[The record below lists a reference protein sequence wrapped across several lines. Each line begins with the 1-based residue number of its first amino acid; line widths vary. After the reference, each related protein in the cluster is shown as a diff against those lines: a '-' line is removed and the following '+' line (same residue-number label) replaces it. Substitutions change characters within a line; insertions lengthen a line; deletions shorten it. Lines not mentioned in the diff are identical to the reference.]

1 MSTGAGGPQDLD
13 LSGLRR
19 RLADSTGRTYWKS
32 LEELARAPQFLEYLH
47 REFPEQASSFDDPEG
62 RRDFMKMMGASLALA
77 GLTGCTRQPEEK
89 IVPYVKPPE
98 EVVPGRPLFFATAVT
113 DGGYAKGVLVESHM
127 GRPTKVEGNPD
138 HPASLGAT
146 DVFGQASVLDL
157 YDPDR
162 SQTLTYLG
170 EIRPWGSFL
179 AGVKAALDAQRAGRG
194 AGLRILTE
202 TVTSPTL
209 GAQIQ
214 ELLAAYPGARWHQY
228 DPIGADSVR
237 AATAQS
243 VGTASAV
250 LYDLAKA
257 DVIVCLDADFVGTG
271 PANLSMIRAFTA
283 RRKLGGEQSAA
294 GMNRLY
300 VAESSPSLTG
310 ALADHRLPLRASEI
324 EGVARAVAAGV
335 GAPAEGAAPAAA
347 SPHAAWVAGLV
358 KDLQARAGRSVVM
371 AGPWQPPAVH
381 VLAHAINQKLGN
393 VGQTVSYAPSV
404 EARPIDQTASLRD
417 LAVAMEAGQVQ
428 ALVILGGNPV
438 YDAPVD
444 LDFARRMDKVP
455 LRIHLGLYDDE
466 TAERCH
472 WHVPAAHALEAWS
485 DARAF
490 DGTTTIVQPLIAPLY
505 AGCKSV
511 HEVLAAFTAKPERS
525 GYDIVRDYWKAHG
538 VIGADE
544 KAWQRAL
551 HDGVLIAP
559 MTPAPTSG
567 GSTTAAPA
575 MAPAAPPPPPPAQGL
590 EIVFRP
596 DASVRDGRFANN
608 GWLQE
613 LPRPLSKLTWDN
625 AALMSPATAKSLD
638 VSIEQTSLGS
648 YTDVVELRYRGRTV
662 KAPAWIVPGHPD
674 GTVTVHL
681 GYGRTRAGRIGNG
694 VGFNAYALR
703 TSDAPWF
710 GGGLEVKKTRERYLL
725 ACTQDHWSMEGRN
738 PVRAGTLEEYEK
750 EPGYAKEMFEEPA
763 RNLSLYPDYKYNGHA
778 WGMSIDLNSCV
789 GCNACTIACQAENN
803 IPVVGKDQ
811 VGRGREMHWIRVD
824 RYYSGPPDNPETH
837 HQPVPC
843 MQCENAPCEVVCPVA
858 ATSHSDEG
866 LNDMVYNRCV
876 GTRYCSNNC
885 PYKVR
890 RFNFF
895 LYSDFDT
902 PSLKLQKNPD
912 VTVRSRGVMEKCTYC
927 VQRINRT
934 RIDARNE
941 GRPIKDGEIKTACQ
955 AACPGEAIVF
965 GDINDPASR
974 VAKLKAEPRNYGLL
988 AELNTRPRTTY
999 LAHVKNPNPAMPGDA
1014 GPETKGD

>member
-1 MSTGAGGPQDLD
+1 MTRAPGDAPDLD

-32 LEELARAPQFLEYLH
+32 LEELARAPQFLEFLH
-47 REFPEQASSFDDPEG
+47 REFPEQASTFDDPDG
-62 RRDFMKMMGASLALA
+62 RRGFLKTMGASLALA

-98 EVVPGRPLFFATAVT
+98 DIVPGRPLFFATAVT

-146 DVFGQASVLDL
+146 DVFGQASVLGL

-162 SQTLTYLG
+162 SQTLTHLG
-170 EIRPWGSFL
+170 DIRPWGSFL
-179 AGVKAALDAQRAGRG
+179 AAVKAALDTQRATQG

-209 GAQIQ
+209 AAQIQ
-214 ELLAAYPGARWHQY
+214 EVLAGFPAARWHQY
-228 DPIGADSVR
+228 EPAGPDSVR
-237 AATAQS
+237 VATAQAL
-243 VGTASAV
+243 GAASEV
-250 LYDLAKA
+250 VYDLTKA
-257 DVIVCLDADFVGTG
+257 DAILCLDADFVGYG
-271 PANLSMIRAFTA
+271 PANLPMIRAFTA
-283 RRKLGGEQSAA
+283 RRRLGGEQSSA

-324 EGVARAVAAGV
+324 EALAGAVAAAV
-335 GAPAEGAAPAAA
+335 GAPAGAAAA
-347 SPHAAWVAGLV
+347 SAGSVPAAWIAAVA
-358 KDLQARAGRSVVM
+358 KDLQAHAGRSVVM
-371 AGPWQPPAVH
+371 AGPWQPPSVH
-381 VLAHAINQKLGN
+381 ALAHAVNQKLGN

-404 EARPIDQTASLRD
+404 EARPIDQMASLRE
-417 LAVAMEAGQVQ
+417 LAAAMDAGQVQ
-428 ALVILGGNPV
+428 TLLVLGGNPV
-438 YDAPVD
+438 YDAPAD
-444 LDFARRMDKVP
+444 LEFARRMDKVP
-455 LRIHLGLYDDE
+455 LRIHVGLYDDE

-472 WHVPAAHALEAWS
+472 WHVPAAHPFEAWS

-490 DGTTTIVQPLIAPLY
+490 DGTVTIVQPLIAPLY

-511 HEVLAAFTAKPERS
+511 HEVLAAFTSKPERS
-525 GYDIVRDYWKAHG
+525 GYDIVRDYWKAQG
-538 VIGADE
+538 VVGADE

-551 HDGVLIAP
+551 HDGVL
-559 MTPAPTSG
+559 T
-567 GSTTAAPA
+567 APA
-575 MAPAAPPPPPPAQGL
+575 VARMAGPATVAPPAAPPPPPAGQGY

-596 DASVRDGRFANN
+596 DASVWDGRFANN

-625 AALMSPATAKSLD
+625 AALLSPRTAQSLGI
-638 VSIEQTSLGS
+638 SIESTSLGS
-648 YTDVVELRYRGRTV
+648 YTDVVELTYRGRKA

-681 GYGRTRAGRIGNG
+681 GYGRTRAGRVGTG

-710 GGGLEVKKTRERYLL
+710 GGGLEVKKTGERYLL

-750 EPGYAKEMFEEPA
+750 KPDYAKEMAEAPP
-763 RNLSLYPDYKYNGHA
+763 RSLTLYPDFKYTGHA
-778 WGMSIDLNSCV
+778 WGMAIDLNSCV

-803 IPVVGKDQ
+803 IPVVGKEQ
-811 VGRGREMHWIRVD
+811 VGRGRELHWIRVD
-824 RYYSGPPDNPETH
+824 RYYSGGVENPETH

-858 ATSHSDEG
+858 ATTHSDEG

-895 LYSDFDT
+895 LYSDYDT
-902 PSLKLQKNPD
+902 PSLKLQRNPD
-912 VTVRSRGVMEKCTYC
+912 VSVRSRGVMEKCTYC
-927 VQRINRT
+927 VQRINRA

-965 GDINDPASR
+965 GDINDPQSR
-974 VAKLKAEPRNYGLL
+974 VSKLKAEPRNYGLL

-999 LAHVKNPNPAMPGDA
+999 LSHVKNPNPEMGD
-1014 GPETKGD
+1014 

>member
-1 MSTGAGGPQDLD
+1 MSTAPGAPDPDLD

-19 RLADSTGRTYWKS
+19 RLGDSTGRTYWKS
-32 LEELARAPQFLEYLH
+32 LEELARAPQFLEFLH
-47 REFPEQASSFDDPEG
+47 REFPEQASTFDDPEG
-62 RRDFMKMMGASLALA
+62 RRGFLRMMGASLALA

-98 EVVPGRPLFFATAVT
+98 DLVPGRPLFFATAVT
-113 DGGYAKGVLVESHM
+113 DGGYAKGVIVESHM

-162 SQTLTYLG
+162 SQTLTHLG

-179 AGVKAALDAQRAGRG
+179 AAVKAALEAQRATQGG
-194 AGLRILTE
+194 GLRILTE

-209 GAQIQ
+209 AAQMQ
-214 ELLAAYPGARWHQY
+214 ELLAAFPAARWHQY
-228 DPIGADSVR
+228 DPVGADSVR
-237 AATAQS
+237 GATAAA
-243 VGTASAV
+243 VGAPSEV
-250 LYDLAKA
+250 LYDFEKA
-257 DVIVCLDADFVGTG
+257 DVILCLDADFVGHG
-271 PANLSMIRAFTA
+271 PANLRMIRAFTS
-283 RRKLGGEQSAA
+283 RRRLGREQSSA
-294 GMNRLY
+294 GMSRLY

-310 ALADHRLPLRASEI
+310 ALADHRLPVRASEI
-324 EGVARAVAAGV
+324 EALAGAVAAGV
-335 GAPAEGAAPAAA
+335 GSTGGAAAPPGGALPAGWIAG
-347 SPHAAWVAGLV
+347 VA
-358 KDLQARAGRSVVM
+358 KDLLAHAGRSVVM
-371 AGPWQPPAVH
+371 AGPWQPAAVH
-381 VLAHAINQKLGN
+381 VLAHAMNQKLGN
-393 VGQTVSYAPSV
+393 LGRTVTYAPSV
-404 EARPIDQTASLRD
+404 EARPVDQTASLRD
-417 LAVAMEAGQVQ
+417 LAAAMDAGQVQ
-428 ALVILGGNPV
+428 ALVVLGGNPV
-438 YDAPVD
+438 YEAPAD
-444 LDFARRMDKVP
+444 LEFARRMDKVP
-455 LRIHLGLYDDE
+455 LRIHFGLYDDE

-472 WHVPAAHALEAWS
+472 WHVPAAHPLEAWS

-490 DGTTTIVQPLIAPLY
+490 DGTVTIVQPLIAPLY
-505 AGCKSV
+505 AGCKSA
-511 HEVLAAFTAKPERS
+511 HELLAAFTSRPERS
-525 GYDIVRDYWKAHG
+525 GHDIVREHWRAQG
-538 VIGADE
+538 APGADE

-551 HDGVLIAP
+551 HDGVL
-559 MTPAPTSG
+559 
-567 GSTTAAPA
+567 AAPA
-575 MAPAAPPPPPPAQGL
+575 VAKVAGPGPAASAPPPPLPAAPAAQGL

-613 LPRPLSKLTWDN
+613 LPRPLTKLTWDN
-625 AALMSPATAKSLD
+625 AALMSPRTAESLG
-638 VSIEQTSLGS
+638 VSIESTSVGS
-648 YTDVVELRYRGRTV
+648 YTDVVELRYRGRAV

-681 GYGRTRAGRIGNG
+681 GYGRTRAGRVGTG

-710 GGGLEVKKTRERYLL
+710 GGGLEVGKTGERHLL

-750 EPGYAKEMFEEPA
+750 HPDYAKELFHEPPRA
-763 RNLSLYPDYKYNGHA
+763 LTLYPGFAYKGHA
-778 WGMSIDLNSCV
+778 WGMAIDLNSCV

-803 IPVVGKDQ
+803 IPVVGKEQ

-824 RYYSGPPDNPETH
+824 RYYSGAVENPETH

-858 ATSHSDEG
+858 ATVHSDEG

-895 LYSDFDT
+895 LYSDFET
-902 PSLKLQKNPD
+902 PSLKLQRNPD

-927 VQRINRT
+927 VQRINRA
-934 RIDARNE
+934 RIDARNA
-941 GRPIKDGEIKTACQ
+941 GRPIKEGEIKTACQ
-955 AACPGEAIVF
+955 QACPGEAIVF
-965 GDINDPASR
+965 GDVNDPQSR

-988 AELNTRPRTTY
+988 ADLNTRPRTTY
-999 LAHVKNPNPAMPGDA
+999 LAHVKNPNPEMEG
-1014 GPETKGD
+1014 

>member
-1 MSTGAGGPQDLD
+1 MSD

-32 LEELARAPQFLEYLH
+32 LEELAGTPQVLEFLH
-47 REFPEQASSFDDPEG
+47 REFPEQASTFDDPEG
-62 RRDFMKMMGASLALA
+62 RRGFLKMMGASLALA

-89 IVPYVKPPE
+89 IVPYVTPPE
-98 EVVPGRPLFFATAVT
+98 EVVPGRPLFFATALT

-146 DVFGQASVLDL
+146 DVFGQAAVLDL

-170 EIRPWGSFL
+170 EIQPWGSFL
-179 AGVKAALDAQRAGRG
+179 AAVKVALQGQSAARG
-194 AGLRILTE
+194 AGLRILTD

-209 GAQIQ
+209 IAQIQ
-214 ELLAAYPGARWHQY
+214 ELLAAYPSARWHQY
-228 DPIGADSVR
+228 DPVGSAGATPEVR
-237 AATAQS
+237 
-243 VGTASAV
+243 
-250 LYDLAKA
+250 YDLDKA
-257 DVIVCLDADFVGTG
+257 DVIVCLDADFVGFG
-271 PANLSMIRAFTA
+271 PANLPLIRAFTR
-283 RRKLGGEQSAA
+283 RRKLGHDDGAP

-310 ALADHRLPLRASEI
+310 ALADHRLPMRASEV
-324 EGVARAVAAGV
+324 EGIARALAAGV
-335 GAPAEGAAPAAA
+335 GAEGGTAAA
-347 SPHAAWVAGLV
+347 SSPHGAWVAAV
-358 KDLQARAGRSVVM
+358 AKDLQAHAGRGVVM

-381 VLAHAINQKLGN
+381 ALARAINQRLGN
-393 VGQTVSYAPSV
+393 VGQTATDAPPV
-404 EARPIDQTASLRD
+404 GARPADATTSLVE
-417 LAVAMEAGQVQ
+417 LAAAMEAGQVQ
-428 ALVILGGNPV
+428 VLAILGGNPV
-438 YDAPVD
+438 YDAPAD
-444 LDFARRMDKVP
+444 LAFARKMDKVA
-455 LRIHLGLYDDE
+455 LRVHLGLYDDE

-472 WHVPAAHALEAWS
+472 WHVPAAHPLEAWS

-490 DGTTTIVQPLIAPLY
+490 DGTVTIVQPLIAPLY
-505 AGCKSV
+505 AGCKSA
-511 HEVLAAFTAKPERS
+511 HEVLAAFTVKPERS
-525 GYDIVRDYWKAHG
+525 GYDIVREYWKAQG
-538 VIGADE
+538 VVGADE

-551 HDGVLIAP
+551 HDGVLV
-559 MTPAPTSG
+559 
-567 GSTTAAPA
+567 AA
-575 MAPAAPPPPPPAQGL
+575 APAAPAAAPGGAAAPTSAVPAPPPPAAPAQGL
-590 EIVFRP
+590 ELVFRP

-613 LPRPLSKLTWDN
+613 LPRPLTKLTWDN
-625 AALMSPATAKSLD
+625 AALMSPRTA
-638 VSIEQTSLGS
+638 QSLGIS
-648 YTDVVELRYRGRTV
+648 VASTALGSETDVVELRYRGRTA

-681 GYGRTRAGRIGNG
+681 GYGRTRAGRVGNG

-710 GGGLEVKKTRERYLL
+710 GGGLEVKKTGDRYLL

-738 PVRAGTLEEYEK
+738 PVRAGTLEEYEND
-750 EPGYAKEMFEEPA
+750 PAYARELFEHPSREMT
-763 RNLSLYPDYKYNGHA
+763 LYPNFEYRGHA
-778 WGMSIDLNSCV
+778 WGMAIDLNSCV

-803 IPVVGKDQ
+803 IPVVGKEQ

-824 RYYSGPPDNPETH
+824 RYYSGPVENPETH

-843 MQCENAPCEVVCPVA
+843 MHCENAPCEVVCPVA
-858 ATSHSDEG
+858 ATTHSDEG

-895 LYSDFDT
+895 LYADYET
-902 PSLKLQKNPD
+902 PSLKLQRNPD

-927 VQRINRT
+927 VQRINRA

-941 GRPIKDGEIKTACQ
+941 GRPIRDGEIRTACQ

-965 GDINDPASR
+965 GDVNDPNSLVSR
-974 VAKLKAEPRNYGLL
+974 LKAEPRNYGLL
-988 AELNTRPRTTY
+988 ADLNTRPRTTY
-999 LAHVKNPNPAMPGDA
+999 LSHVKNPNPEMPRG
-1014 GPETKGD
+1014 GHE

>member
-1 MSTGAGGPQDLD
+1 MSGAPGGSGPEIDLT
-13 LSGLRR
+13 GLRR
-19 RLADSTGRTYWKS
+19 RLAESTGRTYWKS
-32 LEELARAPQFLEYLH
+32 LEELARTPQFLEFLH
-47 REFPEQASSFDDPEG
+47 REFPEQASTFDDPEG
-62 RRDFMKMMGASLALA
+62 RRGFLKMMGASLALA
-77 GLTGCTRQPEEK
+77 GLTACTRQPEEK

-98 EVVPGRPLFFATAVT
+98 DVVPGRPLFFATAVT

-146 DVFGQASVLDL
+146 DVFGQASVLGL

-179 AGVKAALDAQRAGRG
+179 AGVKAALDGQRGTQG

-202 TVTSPTL
+202 TITSPTL
-209 GAQIQ
+209 AAQIQ
-214 ELLAAYPGARWHQY
+214 ELLAAFPAARWHQY
-228 DPIGADSVR
+228 DPVGADSVR
-237 AATAQS
+237 AATAQAT
-243 VGTASAV
+243 GAASEV
-250 LYDLAKA
+250 VYDLAKA
-257 DVIVCLDADFVGTG
+257 DVVVCLDADFVGHG
-271 PANLSMIRAFTA
+271 PANLPLIRAFTS
-283 RRKLGGEQSAA
+283 RRRLGVEQSPG

-300 VAESSPSLTG
+300 VIESSPSLTG
-310 ALADHRLPLRASEI
+310 ALADHRLGVRASEV
-324 EGVARAVAAGV
+324 EGLARALASGLGASAG
-335 GAPAEGAAPAAA
+335 GAPAGGPAPAPWMAA
-347 SPHAAWVAGLV
+347 LV
-358 KDLQARAGRSVVM
+358 KDLQAHAGRSVVM
-371 AGPWQPPAVH
+371 AGAWQPAVVH
-381 VLAHAINQKLGN
+381 LIAHGINEKLGN
-393 VGQTVSYAPSV
+393 IGQTVSYAPSV
-404 EARPIDQTASLRD
+404 EASPAAQTTSLRE
-417 LAVAMEAGQVQ
+417 LVAAMDAGQVQ
-428 ALVILGGNPV
+428 TLLILAGNPA
-438 YDAPVD
+438 YDTPAD
-444 LDFARRMDKVP
+444 LEFARRMDKVP
-455 LRIHLGLYDDE
+455 LRIHHGLYDDE

-472 WHVPAAHALEAWS
+472 WHVPATHSLEAWS

-490 DGTTTIVQPLIAPLY
+490 DGTVTLLQPLIAPLY
-505 AGCKSV
+505 AGCKSA
-511 HEVLAAFTAKPERS
+511 HEVLAAFTSKPERS
-525 GYDIVRDYWKAHG
+525 GYDIVRDYWKAQG
-538 VIGADE
+538 VLGADE

-551 HDGVLIAP
+551 HDGVL
-559 MTPAPTSG
+559 
-567 GSTTAAPA
+567 AAPA
-575 MAPAAPPPPPPAQGL
+575 VAKAAGPAPSLAAPAPAPAAAAAQGL

-613 LPRPLSKLTWDN
+613 LPRPLTKLTWDN
-625 AALMSPATAKSLD
+625 AALMSPRTAESLE
-638 VSIEQTSLGS
+638 VTIEQTSLGS
-648 YTDVVELRYRGRTV
+648 YTDVVELRYRGRSV

-681 GYGRTRAGRIGNG
+681 GYGRTRAGRVGTG

-710 GGGLEVKKTRERYLL
+710 GGGLEVKKTGERHLL

-750 EPGYAKEMFEEPA
+750 KPDYAKEQFEEPP
-763 RNLSLYPDYKYNGHA
+763 RSLTLYPDFKYTGHA
-778 WGMSIDLNSCV
+778 WGMAIDLNSCV

-803 IPVVGKDQ
+803 IPVVGKEQ

-824 RYYSGPPDNPETH
+824 RYYSGGVENPETH

-858 ATSHSDEG
+858 ATVHSDEG

-895 LYSDFDT
+895 LYADFDT
-902 PSLKLQKNPD
+902 PSLKLQRNPD

-927 VQRINRT
+927 VQRINRA

-955 AACPGEAIVF
+955 QACPGEAIVF
-965 GDINDPASR
+965 GDINDPQSR

-999 LAHVKNPNPAMPGDA
+999 LAHVKNPNPEMEG
-1014 GPETKGD
+1014 

>member
-1 MSTGAGGPQDLD
+1 MSDLD

-19 RLADSTGRTYWKS
+19 RLADSSGRVYWKS
-32 LEELARAPQFLEYLH
+32 LEELAQAPQFLEFLH
-47 REFPEQASSFDDPEG
+47 REFPEQASTFDDPEG
-62 RRDFMKMMGASLALA
+62 RRGFLKMMGASLALA
-77 GLTGCTRQPEEK
+77 GLTGCTRQPEET

-98 EVVPGRPLFFATAVT
+98 DMVPGRPLFFATAVT
-113 DGGYAKGVLVESHM
+113 DGGYAKGVIVETHM

-179 AGVKAALDAQRAGRG
+179 AAVKAALDGQRAAQGG
-194 AGLRILTE
+194 GLRLLTE

-209 GAQIQ
+209 AAQIQ
-214 ELLAAYPGARWHQY
+214 ELLTAFPAARWHQY
-228 DPIGADSVR
+228 DPVGPDSVR
-237 AATAQS
+237 AATAQAM
-243 VGTASAV
+243 GAASEV
-250 LYDLAKA
+250 VYDLAKA
-257 DVIVCLDADFVGTG
+257 DVVLGLDADFVGHG
-271 PANLSMIRAFTA
+271 PANLRMIRAFTS
-283 RRKLGGEQSAA
+283 RRRLGGEQSPA
-294 GMNRLY
+294 GMSRLY

-324 EGVARAVAAGV
+324 EALARAVAAAV
-335 GAPAEGAAPAAA
+335 GAPAGAAPAAPG
-347 SPHAAWVAGLV
+347 SVPAAWVAAV
-358 KDLQARAGRSVVM
+358 AKDLLGHAGRSVVM
-371 AGPWQPPAVH
+371 AGPWQPAAVH
-381 VLAHAINQKLGN
+381 ALAHAINQKLGN

-404 EARPIDQTASLRD
+404 EARPIDQLASLVD
-417 LAVAMEAGQVQ
+417 LAAAMDAGQVQ
-428 ALVILGGNPV
+428 TLLVLGGNPV
-438 YDAPVD
+438 YEAPAD
-444 LDFARRMDKVP
+444 LDFARRMDRVP
-455 LRIHLGLYDDE
+455 LRIHFGLYDDE

-472 WHVPAAHALEAWS
+472 WHVPAAHPFEAWS

-490 DGTTTIVQPLIAPLY
+490 DGTVTIVQPLIAPLY
-505 AGCKSV
+505 AGCKSA
-511 HEVLAAFTAKPERS
+511 HELLAAFTSRPERS
-525 GYDIVRDYWKAHG
+525 GHDIVRDHWKTQG
-538 VIGADE
+538 VLGVDE
-544 KAWQRAL
+544 KAWRRAL
-551 HDGVLIAP
+551 HDGVL
-559 MTPAPTSG
+559 
-567 GSTTAAPA
+567 AAPA
-575 MAPAAPPPPPPAQGL
+575 VAKVAGPGPGASATPPPPAAPAAGQGL

-596 DASVRDGRFANN
+596 DPSVRDGRFANN

-613 LPRPLSKLTWDN
+613 LPRPLTKLTWDN
-625 AALMSPATAKSLD
+625 AALMSPRTA
-638 VSIEQTSLGS
+638 ESLGVS
-648 YTDVVELRYRGRTV
+648 TLSTSVGSQTDVVELRYRGRAV

-681 GYGRTRAGRIGNG
+681 GYGRTRAGRVGTG

-710 GGGLEVKKTRERYLL
+710 GGGLEVRKTGERHLL
-725 ACTQDHWSMEGRN
+725 ACTQDHWSMEGRD

-750 EPGYAKEMFEEPA
+750 HPDYAKEAFHEPPPS
-763 RNLSLYPDYKYNGHA
+763 LSLYPAFEYTGHA
-778 WGMSIDLNSCV
+778 WGMAIDLNSCV

-803 IPVVGKDQ
+803 IPVVGKEQ
-811 VGRGREMHWIRVD
+811 VGRGRELHWIRVD
-824 RYYSGPPDNPETH
+824 RYYSGGVESPETH

-858 ATSHSDEG
+858 ATVHSDEG

-902 PSLKLQKNPD
+902 PSLKLQRNPD

-927 VQRINRT
+927 VQRINRA

-941 GRPIKDGEIKTACQ
+941 GRPIKEGEIKTACQ
-955 AACPGEAIVF
+955 QACPGEAIVF
-965 GDINDPASR
+965 GDINDAGSR

-988 AELNTRPRTTY
+988 ADLNTRPRTTY
-999 LAHVKNPNPAMPGDA
+999 LAHVKNPNREMG
-1014 GPETKGD
+1014 G

>member
-1 MSTGAGGPQDLD
+1 MSGTPGGSDVD

-19 RLADSTGRTYWKS
+19 RLADSTGRAYWKS
-32 LEELARAPQFLEYLH
+32 LEELAGAPQFLEFLH
-47 REFPEQASSFDDPEG
+47 REFPEQASTFDDPEG
-62 RRDFMKMMGASLALA
+62 RRGFLKMMGASLALA

-98 EVVPGRPLFFATAVT
+98 DMVPGRPLFFATAVT
-113 DGGYAKGVLVESHM
+113 DGGYAKGVIVESHM

-162 SQTLTYLG
+162 SQTLTHLG

-179 AGVKAALDAQRAGRG
+179 AAVKAALDGQRAAQGG
-194 AGLRILTE
+194 GLRILTE

-209 GAQIQ
+209 AAQIQ
-214 ELLAAYPGARWHQY
+214 ELLAAFPAARWHQY
-228 DPIGADSVR
+228 DPAGPDSIR
-237 AATAQS
+237 AATAQA
-243 VGTASAV
+243 VGAPSEV
-250 LYDLAKA
+250 VYDLAKA
-257 DVIVCLDADFVGTG
+257 DVVLCLDADFVGHG
-271 PANLSMIRAFTA
+271 PANLRMIRAFTS
-283 RRKLGGEQSAA
+283 RRRLGGEQSPA
-294 GMNRLY
+294 GMSRLY

-324 EGVARAVAAGV
+324 ETLASAVAAGV
-335 GAPAEGAAPAAA
+335 GAPAGAAPAA
-347 SPHAAWVAGLV
+347 SGSVPAAWVGAV
-358 KDLQARAGRSVVM
+358 AKDLQAHAGRSVVM
-371 AGPWQPPAVH
+371 AGPWQPAAVH
-381 VLAHAINQKLGN
+381 ALAHAINQTLGN
-393 VGQTVSYAPSV
+393 VGQTVTYAPSV
-404 EARPIDQTASLRD
+404 EARPIDQLASLRD
-417 LAVAMEAGQVQ
+417 LAAAMDAGQVQ
-428 ALVILGGNPV
+428 ALVVLGGNPV
-438 YDAPVD
+438 YEAPVD

-455 LRIHLGLYDDE
+455 LRIHFGLYDDE

-472 WHVPAAHALEAWS
+472 WHVPAAHPFEAWS

-490 DGTTTIVQPLIAPLY
+490 DGTVTIVQPLIAPLY
-505 AGCKSV
+505 AGCKSA
-511 HEVLAAFTAKPERS
+511 HELLAAFTSKPERS
-525 GYDIVRDYWKAHG
+525 GYDIVRDYWKAQG
-538 VIGADE
+538 VLGADE

-551 HDGVLIAP
+551 HDGIL
-559 MTPAPTSG
+559 
-567 GSTTAAPA
+567 AAPA
-575 MAPAAPPPPPPAQGL
+575 VAKAAGPGPAASATPPPTSAPPAGQGL

-596 DASVRDGRFANN
+596 DASVRDGRLANN

-613 LPRPLSKLTWDN
+613 LPRPLTKLTWDN
-625 AALMSPATAKSLD
+625 AALMSPRTAQSLGI
-638 VSIEQTSLGS
+638 SIESTSLGS
-648 YTDVVELRYRGRTV
+648 YTDLVELIYRGRTA

-681 GYGRTRAGRIGNG
+681 GYGRTRAGRVGNG

-710 GGGLEVKKTRERYLL
+710 GGGLQVKKTGDRYLL

-738 PVRAGTLEEYEK
+738 PVRAGTLEEYEAH
-750 EPGYAKEMFEEPA
+750 PDYARETFEEPPPS
-763 RNLSLYPDYKYNGHA
+763 LSLYPAFKYTGHA
-778 WGMSIDLNSCV
+778 WGMAIDLNSCV

-803 IPVVGKDQ
+803 IPVVGKEQ
-811 VGRGREMHWIRVD
+811 VGRGRELHWIRVD
-824 RYYSGPPDNPETH
+824 RYYSGGVENPETH

-858 ATSHSDEG
+858 ATVHSDEG

-902 PSLKLQKNPD
+902 PSLKLQRNPD

-927 VQRINRT
+927 VQRINRA
-934 RIDARNE
+934 RIDARNQ
-941 GRPIKDGEIKTACQ
+941 GRPIKEGEIKTACQ
-955 AACPGEAIVF
+955 QACPGEAIVF
-965 GDINDPASR
+965 GDINDPGSR

-999 LAHVKNPNPAMPGDA
+999 LAHVKNPNPEMGD
-1014 GPETKGD
+1014 

>member
-1 MSTGAGGPQDLD
+1 MSDGD

-19 RLADSTGRTYWKS
+19 RLADSSGRVYWKS
-32 LEELARAPQFLEYLH
+32 LEELTRAPQFLEFLH
-47 REFPEQASSFDDPEG
+47 REFPEQASTFDDPEG
-62 RRDFMKMMGASLALA
+62 RRGFLKMMGASLALA

-98 EVVPGRPLFFATAVT
+98 DLVPGRPLFFATAVT

-127 GRPTKVEGNPD
+127 GRPTKVEGNPE

-179 AGVKAALDAQRAGRG
+179 AAMKAALDGLRAAQG

-209 GAQIQ
+209 AAQIQ
-214 ELLAAYPGARWHQY
+214 ELLAAYPGARWHQH
-228 DPIGADSVR
+228 DPVGSDNVR
-237 AATAQS
+237 AATAQATGAPS
-243 VGTASAV
+243 EVV
-250 LYDLAKA
+250 YDLAKA
-257 DVIVCLDADFVGTG
+257 DVILCLDADFVGHG
-271 PANLSMIRAFTA
+271 PANLPLIRAFAA
-283 RRKLGGEQSAA
+283 RRKLGHEQSAP
-294 GMNRLY
+294 GMSRLY
-300 VAESSPSLTG
+300 VVESSPSLTG
-310 ALADHRLPLRASEI
+310 SLADHRLPLRASEVL
-324 EGVARAVAAGV
+324 GLARAISAGL
-335 GAPAEGAAPAAA
+335 GASADSTVLPAG
-347 SPHAAWVAGLV
+347 SPHAQWVAGV
-358 KDLQARAGRSVVM
+358 AKDLQAHAGRCVVM

-381 VLAHAINQKLGN
+381 ALAHAVNQKLGN
-393 VGQTVSYAPSV
+393 VGQTVSYAPSA
-404 EARPIDQTASLRD
+404 EASPIDQTASLGE
-417 LAVAMEAGQVQ
+417 LAAAMEAGQVQ
-428 ALVILGGNPV
+428 TLLILGGNPV
-438 YDAPVD
+438 YDAPAD
-444 LDFARRMDKVP
+444 LEFARRMDKVP
-455 LRIHLGLYDDE
+455 LRVHHGLYDDE

-490 DGTTTIVQPLIAPLY
+490 DGTVTVVQPLIAPLY
-505 AGCKSV
+505 AGCKSA
-511 HEVLAAFTAKPERS
+511 HEILAALTDRPERS
-525 GYDIVRDYWKAHG
+525 GHDIVRDYWKAQG
-538 VIGADE
+538 VPGADE
-544 KAWQRAL
+544 KAWQGAL
-551 HDGVLIAP
+551 HDGIL
-559 MTPAPTSG
+559 
-567 GSTTAAPA
+567 AAPA
-575 MAPAAPPPPPPAQGL
+575 VVKVAGPPPPASAAAPPAPLAAGGGL

-596 DASVRDGRFANN
+596 DPSVRDGRFANN

-613 LPRPLSKLTWDN
+613 LPRPLTKLTWDN
-625 AALMSPATAKSLD
+625 AALMSPRTAESLGI
-638 VSIEQTSLGS
+638 SIEETSLGS
-648 YTDVVELRYRGRTV
+648 YTDMVELRYRGRTV
-662 KAPAWIVPGHPD
+662 KAPAWIAPGHPD

-681 GYGRTRAGRIGNG
+681 GYGRTRAGRVGTG

-710 GGGLEVKKTRERYLL
+710 GGGLEVRKTGERHLL

-750 EPGYAKEMFEEPA
+750 HPDYAKVLFHEPPREMT
-763 RNLSLYPDYKYNGHA
+763 LYPDFKYPGHA
-778 WGMSIDLNSCV
+778 WGMAIDLNSCV

-803 IPVVGKDQ
+803 IPVVGKEQ

-824 RYYSGPPDNPETH
+824 RYYSGGVDNPETH

-843 MQCENAPCEVVCPVA
+843 MHCENAPCEVVCPVA
-858 ATSHSDEG
+858 ATVHSDEG

-895 LYSDFDT
+895 LYSDFET
-902 PSLKLQKNPD
+902 PSLKLQRNPD

-927 VQRINRT
+927 VQRINRV
-934 RIDARNE
+934 RIDARNQ
-941 GRPIKDGEIKTACQ
+941 GRPIRDGEIKTACQ
-955 AACPGEAIVF
+955 QACPGEAIVF
-965 GDINDPASR
+965 GDINDAASR
-974 VAKLKAEPRNYGLL
+974 VAKLRAEPRNYGLL
-988 AELNTRPRTTY
+988 ADLNTKPRTTY
-999 LAHVKNPNPAMPGDA
+999 LAHVKNPNPDMG
-1014 GPETKGD
+1014 G

>member
-1 MSTGAGGPQDLD
+1 MSTTPGGVDPD

-32 LEELARAPQFLEYLH
+32 LEELARAPQFLEFLH
-47 REFPEQASSFDDPEG
+47 REFPEQAASFDDPEG
-62 RRDFMKMMGASLALA
+62 RRGFLRVMGASLALA

-98 EVVPGRPLFFATAVT
+98 DVVPGRPLFFATAVS

-179 AGVKAALDAQRAGRG
+179 AAVKTALDGQRATQG
-194 AGLRILTE
+194 AGLRILSD

-209 GAQIQ
+209 AAQIQ
-214 ELLAAYPGARWHQY
+214 ELLGAFPAARWHQY
-228 DPIGADSVR
+228 DPVGPDSVR
-237 AATAQS
+237 AATAQATGAPS
-243 VGTASAV
+243 EV

-257 DVIVCLDADFVGTG
+257 DVIVCLDADFVGFG
-271 PANLSMIRAFTA
+271 PANLSLIRAFA
-283 RRKLGGEQSAA
+283 NRRKLGAEQSAA

-300 VAESSPSLTG
+300 VAESSVSLTG
-310 ALADHRLPLRASEI
+310 AQADHRLPMRASEV
-324 EGVARAVAAGV
+324 EGVARAIAAGV
-335 GAPAEGAAPAAA
+335 GASAGGATSPSA
-347 SPHAAWVAGLV
+347 SVHGPWVAALV
-358 KDLQARAGRSVVM
+358 KDLQAHAGRSLVM
-371 AGPWQPPAVH
+371 AGPWQPAAVH

-393 VGQTVSYAPSV
+393 VGQTVSYAPSA
-404 EARPIDQTASLRD
+404 EARPLDQTASLRD
-417 LAVAMEAGQVQ
+417 LAAAMDAGQVQ
-428 ALVILGGNPV
+428 VLVVLGGNPV
-438 YDAPVD
+438 YDAPAD
-444 LDFARRMDKVP
+444 LGFARAMDKVA
-455 LRIHLGLYDDE
+455 LRIHVGVYDDE

-472 WHVPAAHALEAWS
+472 WHVPAAHSLEAWS

-490 DGTTTIVQPLIAPLY
+490 DGSVAIVQPLIAPLY
-505 AGCKSV
+505 AGCKSG
-511 HEVLAAFTAKPERS
+511 HEVLAAFTSKPERS
-525 GYDIVRDYWKAHG
+525 GYDIVRDHWKARG
-538 VIGADE
+538 VLGADE

-551 HDGVLIAP
+551 HDGVL
-559 MTPAPTSG
+559 
-567 GSTTAAPA
+567 AAPA
-575 MAPAAPPPPPPAQGL
+575 FGTVAGPGPSLPAAAAPPPSSPAAMQGL

-596 DASVRDGRFANN
+596 DASVRDGRYANN

-613 LPRPLSKLTWDN
+613 LPRPLTKLTWDN
-625 AALMSPATAKSLD
+625 AALMSPRTAESLGI
-638 VSIEQTSLGS
+638 SIESTSLGS
-648 YTDVVELRYRGRTV
+648 YTDVVELRYRGRSV

-681 GYGRTRAGRIGNG
+681 GYGRTRAGRVGSG

-710 GGGLEVKKTRERYLL
+710 GGGLEVRKTGERQLL

-750 EPGYAKEMFEEPA
+750 EPAYAKEMVEEPA
-763 RNLSLYPDYKYNGHA
+763 RDMSLYPAFKYGGHA
-778 WGMSIDLNSCV
+778 WGMAIDLNSCV

-803 IPVVGKDQ
+803 IPVVGKEE

-824 RYYSGPPDNPETH
+824 RYYSGPVDNPDTH

-843 MQCENAPCEVVCPVA
+843 MHCENAPCEVVCPVA
-858 ATSHSDEG
+858 ATTHSDEG

-902 PSLKLQKNPD
+902 PSLKLQKNPE

-927 VQRINRT
+927 VQRINRA

-941 GRPIKDGEIKTACQ
+941 GRPIKDGDIKTACQ

-988 AELNTRPRTTY
+988 ADLNTRPRTTY
-999 LAHVKNPNPAMPGDA
+999 LSHVRNPNPEMPGGGA
-1014 GPETKGD
+1014 PEGAHD

>member
-1 MSTGAGGPQDLD
+1 MSGGSGDDLD

-47 REFPEQASSFDDPEG
+47 REFPEQASSLEDPEG
-62 RRDFMKMMGASLALA
+62 RRGFLKMMGASLALA

-98 EVVPGRPLFFATAVT
+98 DVVPGRPLFFATAVT
-113 DGGYAKGVLVESHM
+113 VGGYAKGVLVESHM

-146 DVFGQASVLDL
+146 DVFAQASVLDL

-179 AGVKAALDAQRAGRG
+179 AAVKAALDAQRPGKG

-209 GAQIQ
+209 AAQIQ
-214 ELLAAYPGARWHQY
+214 DVLAAYPSARWHQY
-228 DPIGADSVR
+228 DPVGTDSVR
-237 AATAQS
+237 AATAQAL
-243 VGTASAV
+243 GTPSEI
-250 LYDLAKA
+250 LYDFDKA
-257 DVIVCLDADFVGTG
+257 DVILCLDADFVGTG
-271 PANLSMIRAFTA
+271 PANLRLIRAFA
-283 RRKLGGEQSAA
+283 SRRRLGGEQSPA
-294 GMNRLY
+294 GMTRLY

-310 ALADHRLPLRASEI
+310 ALADHRLPLRASE
-324 EGVARAVAAGV
+324 VLDFARAVAAGV
-335 GAPAEGAAPAAA
+335 GVPAEGGTLPAAG
-347 SPHAAWVAGLV
+347 SPRALWVAALV
-358 KDLQARAGRSVVM
+358 KDLQAHAGRCVVM
-371 AGPWQPPAVH
+371 AGPWQPTAVH
-381 VLAHAINQKLGN
+381 ALAHAINQKLGN
-393 VGQTVSYAPSV
+393 VGQTVAYAPSV
-404 EARPIDQTASLRD
+404 EAHPVDQMASLRD
-417 LAVAMEAGQVQ
+417 LAAAMDAGQVQ
-428 ALVILGGNPV
+428 TLAVLGGNPV

-455 LRIHLGLYDDE
+455 VRIHLGLHDDE

-472 WHVPAAHALEAWS
+472 WHVPAAHPLEAWS

-490 DGTTTIVQPLIAPLY
+490 DGTVTIVQPLIAPLY

-511 HEVLAAFTAKPERS
+511 HEVLAAFTDRPERS
-525 GYDIVRDYWKAHG
+525 GYDILRDHWKAQG
-538 VIGADE
+538 TVGADPE
-544 KAWQRAL
+544 AAWQRAL
-551 HDGVLIAP
+551 HDGVMVMPAVPARPVTASPFSASSQASAP
-559 MTPAPTSG
+559 PAPTSP
-567 GSTTAAPA
+567 AP
-575 MAPAAPPPPPPAQGL
+575 QGL

-613 LPRPLSKLTWDN
+613 LPRPLTKLTWDN
-625 AALMSPATAKSLD
+625 AALMSPRTAESLG
-638 VSIEQTSLGS
+638 VKVEQTSLGS
-648 YTDVVELRYRGRTV
+648 YTDVVELRYRGRSV

-681 GYGRTRAGRIGNG
+681 GYGRTRAGRVGTG

-710 GGGLEVKKTRERYLL
+710 GGGLEVKKTGGRYRL

-750 EPGYAKEMFEEPA
+750 EPGYAKEMAEEPPPS
-763 RNLSLYPDYKYNGHA
+763 LTLYPSFKYTGHA
-778 WGMSIDLNSCV
+778 WGMAIDLNSCV

-824 RYYSGPPDNPETH
+824 RYYSGTVENPETH

-843 MQCENAPCEVVCPVA
+843 MHCENAPCEVVCPVA
-858 ATSHSDEG
+858 ATTHSDEG

-927 VQRINRT
+927 VQRINRA

-999 LAHVKNPNPAMPGDA
+999 LAHVKNPNPEIG
-1014 GPETKGD
+1014 E

>member
-1 MSTGAGGPQDLD
+1 MSGGPGDAADLD
-13 LSGLRR
+13 LTGLRR

-32 LEELARAPQFLEYLH
+32 LEELARTPQFLEFLH

-62 RRDFMKMMGASLALA
+62 RRGFLKMMGASLALA

-89 IVPYVKPPE
+89 IVPYVKAPE
-98 EVVPGRPLFFATAVT
+98 EVVPGRALFFATAVI

-179 AGVKAALDAQRAGRG
+179 AAVKAAVDAQRASQGG
-194 AGLRILTE
+194 GLRILTE

-209 GAQIQ
+209 AAQIE
-214 ELLAAYPGARWHQY
+214 ELLAAHPSARWHQY
-228 DPIGADSVR
+228 DPVGADSVR
-237 AATAQS
+237 A
-243 VGTASAV
+243 GTALALGASSAV
-250 LYDLAKA
+250 LYDLDKA
-257 DVIVCLDADFVGTG
+257 DVVLCLDADFVGAG
-271 PANLSMIRAFTA
+271 PANLRLIRAFA
-283 RRKLGGEQSAA
+283 SRRRLGGEQSPA

-310 ALADHRLPLRASEI
+310 SLADHRLPVRASEV
-324 EGVARAVAAGV
+324 EGLARAIATGLGASMGGGTGAASAHAPWVAA
-335 GAPAEGAAPAAA
+335 
-347 SPHAAWVAGLV
+347 LV
-358 KDLQARAGRSVVM
+358 KDLQAHAGRCVVM
-371 AGPWQPPAVH
+371 AGEWQPPAVH
-381 VLAHAINQKLGN
+381 AVAHAINQKLGN
-393 VGQTVSYAPSV
+393 VGQTVTYAPSA
-404 EARPIDQTASLRD
+404 EARPVDQMASLRE
-417 LAVAMEAGQVQ
+417 LAAAMAAGQVQ
-428 ALVILGGNPV
+428 TLLVLGGNPV
-438 YDAPVD
+438 YDAPAD

-455 LRIHLGLYDDE
+455 LRIHVGLYDDE

-472 WHVPAAHALEAWS
+472 WHVPATHSLEAWG

-490 DGTTTIVQPLIAPLY
+490 DGTVTIVQPLIAPLY

-511 HEVLAAFTAKPERS
+511 HEVLAAFTARPERS
-525 GYDIVRDYWKAHG
+525 GHDIVRDYWKARAAS
-538 VIGADE
+538 GADAE

-551 HDGVLIAP
+551 HDGVL
-559 MTPAPTSG
+559 
-567 GSTTAAPA
+567 AAPA
-575 MAPAAPPPPPPAQGL
+575 PAAVPPSVTPSAPAAAAAPAGHGL

-613 LPRPLSKLTWDN
+613 LPRPLTKLTWDN
-625 AALMSPATAKSLD
+625 AALMSPRTAESLGI
-638 VSIEQTSLGS
+638 SIESTSLGS
-648 YTDVVELRYRGRTV
+648 ETDVVELRYRGRTAR
-662 KAPAWIVPGHPD
+662 APAWIVPGHPD

-681 GYGRTRAGRIGNG
+681 GYGRTRAGRIGTG

-710 GGGLEVKKTRERYLL
+710 GGGLEAKKTGDRYLL

-738 PVRAGTLEEYEK
+738 PVRAGTLEEYGK
-750 EPGYAKEMFEEPA
+750 KPDYARELFEEPA
-763 RNLSLYPDYKYNGHA
+763 PSLSLYPAFPYTGHA
-778 WGMSIDLNSCV
+778 WGMAIDLNACV

-824 RYYSGPPDNPETH
+824 RYYSGGAENPETH

-843 MQCENAPCEVVCPVA
+843 MHCENAPCEVVCPVA
-858 ATSHSDEG
+858 ATVHSDEG

-895 LYSDFDT
+895 LYSDFET
-902 PSLKLQKNPD
+902 PSLKLQRNPD

-927 VQRINRT
+927 VQRINRA

-941 GRPIKDGEIKTACQ
+941 GRKVKDGEIKTACQ

-965 GDINDPASR
+965 GDVNDPASR
-974 VAKLKAEPRNYGLL
+974 VARLKAEPRNYGLL

-999 LAHVKNPNPAMPGDA
+999 LAHVKNPNPHMPGGKPA
-1014 GPETKGD
+1014 GEGE